1 MLSNSNFPT
10 RRIEV
15 FENERY
21 SPLSG
26 WSAKA
31 LLLTDRKAFSNNDGT
46 DGYGSLEEA
55 SLVLLSK
62 GKEKLH
68 HLCYG

>member
-10 RRIEV
+10 RRVEI

-31 LLLTDRKAFSNNDGT
+31 LLLTDRKAFSNNDGS
-46 DGYGSLEEA
+46 DGYGSLEDA
-55 SLVLLSK
+55 NNALLSK
-62 GKEKLH
+62 GMLS
-68 HLCYG
+68 YSSS

>member
-62 GKEKLH
+62 GEENLH
-68 HLCYG
+68 QLHTG

>member
-21 SPLSG
+21 SPLAG